1 VTLAPASGR
10 RRSDAQAVSPIVM
23 NTRRHDQNEDIALLR
38 TLIYEIYSELGYTSR
53 REAGKEG

>member
-1 VTLAPASGR
+1 LAPASGR